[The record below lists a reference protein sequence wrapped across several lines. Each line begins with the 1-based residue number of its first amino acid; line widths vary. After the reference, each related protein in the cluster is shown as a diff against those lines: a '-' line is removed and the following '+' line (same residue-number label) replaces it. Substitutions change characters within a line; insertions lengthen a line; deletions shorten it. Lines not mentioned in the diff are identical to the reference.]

1 VEGVGG
7 KEAWEALGLLYIL
20 CVDAC
25 AGTIFD
31 KEIYAMF
38 STTVE

>member
-7 KEAWEALGLLYIL
+7 KEAWEALGRFYMLS
-20 CVDAC
+20 VDAC

-31 KEIYAMF
+31 KEIYATF
-38 STTVE
+38 SMTVK